1 MEDKSEHIIS
11 LAKEIIDDIELSRLD
26 AQSILLKS
34 TRLTRYVDNE
44 EIRKWLRFE
53 MQGYSSKDEVS
64 LNICPKQED
73 GLTKRKMKD
82 IGYHCLK

>member
-1 MEDKSEHIIS
+1 MEGKSEHIIS

-44 EIRKWLRFE
+44 
-53 MQGYSSKDEVS
+53 
-64 LNICPKQED
+64 
-73 GLTKRKMKD
+73 
-82 IGYHCLK
+82 